1 METKFG
7 QKLTEEEVK
16 AYITNRNLQLT
27 LSSEVKRL
35 RKVIDEKDA
44 LIAKFKR
51 YDEERKQ
58 YYHRFEQNYEMMEE
72 RFNELADAINSCDEI
87 DDGTKEF
94 YREVVMRLY
103 RGKVA
108 TDKDK
113 SVLQVAYSNL
123 MKLQD
128 CFTNM
133 EFTIM
138 GVGNAQKRAELLNE
152 LRKMKVRYDNIT
164 SSFQKKMNELK

>member
-16 AYITNRNLQLT
+16 AYIPNRNLQLT

-123 MKLQD
+123 IKLQD

>member
-16 AYITNRNLQLT
+16 AYIPNRNLQLT

-113 SVLQVAYSNL
+113 SILQVAYSNL